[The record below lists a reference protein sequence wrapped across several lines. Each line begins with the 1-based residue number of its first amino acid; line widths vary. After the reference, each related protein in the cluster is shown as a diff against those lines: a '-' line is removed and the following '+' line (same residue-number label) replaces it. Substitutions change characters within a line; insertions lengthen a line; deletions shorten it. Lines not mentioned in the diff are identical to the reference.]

1 MTREDD
7 RMGRLTPFQRGT
19 PAHALSPAAVRLLSA
34 CCAEPQSQAEI
45 EAVLWRRGF
54 PVALSEQGLRHQ
66 LRALVEAGY
75 LWRHGPGVRGHPFRY
90 ALTPAGEDA
99 LEALWR

>member
-1 MTREDD
+1 MP
-7 RMGRLTPFQRGT
+7 GR
-19 PAHALSPAAVRLLSA
+19 ALSPAAVRLLSA

-75 LWRHGPGVRGHPFRY
+75 LWRHGPGVHGHPFRY
-90 ALTPAGEDA
+90 ALTPAGEA
-99 LEALWR
+99 MLERLWR

>member
-1 MTREDD
+1 MP
-7 RMGRLTPFQRGT
+7 GRKPST
-19 PAHALSPAAVRLLSA
+19 AAVRLLSA

-75 LWRHGPGVRGHPFRY
+75 LRRRGPGVHGHPFRY
-90 ALTPAGEDA
+90 ALTPAGEA
-99 LEALWR
+99 MLEALWQ